1 MSLLDRLKKNSKVKL
16 SDALGK
22 VKFVDR
28 SEAVTHAL
36 PLNIALEGSFEG
48 GIRPGVI
55 QFAGPSRHF
64 KSNIAL
70 IACRAWM
77 DKYPDAVLLFYD
89 SEGGSK
95 MEMFNN
101 AGIDTDRVLHTPIR
115 NVEQLK
121 FDMFTQLEAL
131 SPNENIIIMIDSI
144 GNLASKR
151 EVDNA
156 ENENSAADMTRAK
169 ELKSL
174 WRIVTPYFQ
183 EKGVPCIVI
192 NHTYETMEMFSKT
205 VVSGGQGSILASD
218 DIFVIGRQVDK
229 DTKSKD
235 LKGFKFI
242 LTIFKSRTVRE
253 GRKIPLVVSFEN
265 GIETYASLLD
275 ICIEIGIATSV
286 KGPWYTFIDQETGEA
301 DDKNFMRKD
310 TLHEKFWEKKLAD
323 PKFQRA
329 FEDHY
334 RLDAH
339 SLLHKAEAEAEAED
353 EEDDAN

>member
-22 VKFVDR
+22 VKFVTRD
-28 SEAVTHAL
+28 EAVTHAL
-36 PLNIALEGSFEG
+36 PLNIALEGSFVG

-77 DKYPDAVLLFYD
+77 DKYPEAVLLFYD

-121 FDMFTQLEAL
+121 FDMFNQLEDL
-131 SPNENIIIMIDSI
+131 SPDENIIIMIDSI

-192 NHTYETMEMFSKT
+192 NHTYECGTGDM
-205 VVSGGQGSILASD
+205 VVSTPNGPVKLSD
-218 DIFVIGRQVDK
+218 MAKGDIVNTTEGPQEVQYTTKHEKAVVYDIELENGDVLSFTEGHRFMVDGEWK
-229 DTKSKD
+229 YVHD
-235 LKGFKFI
+235 LKNGDI
-242 LTIFKSRTVRE
+242 LD
-253 GRKIPLVVSFEN
+253 VV
-265 GIETYASLLD
+265 
-275 ICIEIGIATSV
+275 
-286 KGPWYTFIDQETGEA
+286 
-301 DDKNFMRKD
+301 
-310 TLHEKFWEKKLAD
+310 
-323 PKFQRA
+323 
-329 FEDHY
+329 
-334 RLDAH
+334 
-339 SLLHKAEAEAEAED
+339 
-353 EEDDAN
+353 